1 MKIYANETSVL
12 PLADDLVRP
21 RRGRGLLARMFRPRA
36 PITPD
41 PKAAAALA
49 RKYAQLAYTPE
60 TPFHRDRVQPKQR
73 RTGALESWPM
83 LLRRQAG

>member
-1 MKIYANETSVL
+1 MKLYANETSVL

-21 RRGRGLLARMFRPRA
+21 RRGRSLLARMFRPRA

-41 PKAAAALA
+41 PSAAAALEQKRA
-49 RKYAQLAYTPE
+49 ALTYAPE
-60 TPFHRDRVQPKQR
+60 NGFLRDRVQPR
-73 RTGALESWPM
+73 VELPM